1 MLTNEQID
9 AVVAKI
15 NQKINLP
22 VLGEKTEAVIF
33 KMVVKKILK
42 FLEEHLPEEWI
53 NLINN
58 TSDGLTPQEVNA
70 IVDKLVRYMNAQID
84 IPLLSED
91 EEAIIFE
98 TVVRLIIESMAKNK
112 SLETVIAA

>member
-1 MLTNEQID
+1 MLSNEQID
-9 AVVAKI
+9 TVVAKI